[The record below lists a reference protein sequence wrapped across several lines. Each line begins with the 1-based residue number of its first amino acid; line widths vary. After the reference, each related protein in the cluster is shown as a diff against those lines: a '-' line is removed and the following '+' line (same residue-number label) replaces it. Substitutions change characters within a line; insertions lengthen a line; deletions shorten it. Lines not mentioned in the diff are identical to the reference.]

1 MGVEAHK
8 AASLTLLHPDST
20 QAKEKVLHTLISKAS
35 FFRVAEAECLSCT
48 YFTPAT
54 RKGAM
59 LGMVPESEK
68 DTMVGV
74 VQTFPSAQAA
84 SEADHFFKLSDV
96 AVSKGDHT
104 TWYPSAG
111 FMARKS
117 QRETPRA
124 KIVMLAK
131 FICKDGQG
139 MREKLVDVLGKFCDW
154 VEENEQGTLT
164 YCVMTRPDAPQEVL
178 MVERYKDLPAIGVHG
193 KTKEFKTMFKATGP
207 FVQGKKTILSEWEEQ
222 EGSFVSNSPGGAG
235 VPKAKL

>member
-8 AASLTLLHPDST
+8 AASLTLLHPNSK
-20 QAKEKVLHTLISKAS
+20 QAREKVLHTLVSKAS
-35 FFRVAEAECLSCT
+35 FFRVAEAECLSFT

-59 LGMVPESEK
+59 LGMVPASEK
-68 DTMVGV
+68 DTIVGV
-74 VQTFPSAQAA
+74 VQTFPSLPAA

-96 AVSKGDHT
+96 AATEIDHA
-104 TWYPSAG
+104 TWFPTAG
-111 FMARKS
+111 FVARTG
-117 QRETPRA
+117 QRETPKA

-131 FICKDGQG
+131 FVCKDGEG
-139 MREKLVDVLGKFCDW
+139 MREKLVDVLGNFCNW
-154 VEENEQGTLT
+154 VEANEPTTLT

-178 MVERYKDLPAIGVHG
+178 MVERYKDLPALGVHG
-193 KTKEFKTMFKATGP
+193 KTKEFKAMFKATGP
-207 FVQGKKTILSEWEEQ
+207 YVQGKKTILSEWEEQ